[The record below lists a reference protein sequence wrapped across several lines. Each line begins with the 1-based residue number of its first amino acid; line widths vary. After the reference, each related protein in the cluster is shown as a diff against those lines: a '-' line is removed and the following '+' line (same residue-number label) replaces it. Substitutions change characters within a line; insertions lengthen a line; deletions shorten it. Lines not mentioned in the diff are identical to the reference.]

1 AERIEHMLEQAVL
14 LIAVAAAWPVCE
26 LVVQRGGIERHVEPE
41 IRRKILE
48 RDVLCVTDVQFAQ
61 HIEARFARPGVADT
75 FEISV
80 ETHGSTPIHFR
91 MRSESVFARSRSHCR
106 MRLILHRTALLRNW
120 KLAHYRS
127 SSKLEVKRYMAKIDE
142 AEQNKAL
149 SVGQVAERSGVAVS
163 TLHFYESKGMIESMR
178 TISNQ
183 RRYKREVLRRV
194 AIIKVA
200 QRIGIPLAEIREA
213 LSALP
218 EG

>member
-1 AERIEHMLEQAVL
+1 
-14 LIAVAAAWPVCE
+14 
-26 LVVQRGGIERHVEPE
+26 
-41 IRRKILE
+41 
-48 RDVLCVTDVQFAQ
+48 
-61 HIEARFARPGVADT
+61 ARPGVADT

-127 SSKLEVKRYMAKIDE
+127 SSKLEAKRYMAKIDE

-163 TLHFYESKGMIESMR
+163 TLHFYESKGLIESMR
-178 TISNQ
+178 TVGNQ

-218 EG
+218 EGRTPTAADWKRLSTKWKAGLNHRIDKLTKLRDQLNDCI